1 MAKETI
7 DIKWNN
13 KMSFTTEVSGHK
25 ITIDA
30 NETVGGED
38 AGPRPKPL
46 MLTAL
51 GGCTGMDV
59 VSMLKK
65 MRVELDSFNV
75 KIEAEMTE
83 EHPKHYNKFHII
95 YQFKG
100 KDLPMEKLEKAV
112 SLSEERYCG
121 VSFMYKKFAEV
132 TSAIEI
138 LN

>member
-1 MAKETI
+1 MAKQII
-7 DIKWNN
+7 DVKWNN
-13 KMSFTTEVSGHK
+13 KMSFTSDVNGHK
-25 ITIDA
+25 LTIDA
-30 NETVGGED
+30 NEAVGGED

-46 MLTAL
+46 MLAAL

-65 MRVELDSFNV
+65 MRVELDDFNM

-83 EHPKHYNKFHII
+83 EDPKHYNKFHII

-100 KDLPMEKLEKAV
+100 KKLSMDKLEKAV
-112 SLSEERYCG
+112 GLSEEKYCG
-121 VSFMYKKFAEV
+121 VSFMYKKFAEL
-132 TSAIEI
+132 SSSIEI